1 MPPSLLAAYGGGA
14 SLSLPPE
21 HTMNPT
27 IPAEPAEGYSPD
39 PLAGTS
45 FRTLR
50 KLGEGSM
57 GLVVEAENC
66 ALGTVVVIKLLHAA
80 LAIRADYVDRLRL
93 EAQALARLRHP
104 NLVIVTDFS
113 VTPAGVP
120 FFVMERLAGR
130 TVEDERRVR
139 GALPLREAIAIVRQ
153 ALAGLAAV
161 HAAGIVH
168 RDIKSANL
176 FLCDADA
183 GGLRVVKVLDFGIAK
198 VLSSAPVGRAPQPLR
213 FPTAEGATVGT
224 PRCLSPEQAC
234 GGPVDGRTDIY
245 AAGVLLYALLVGRGP
260 FDHLRSAVALLDAH
274 VHLPPEPP
282 SRLAA
287 QPIPP
292 AVEAAILRALAKRPD
307 DRFASALEFSDALGR
322 ATSAVVP
329 ATNPR
334 PLQRFDTEPLAPP
347 PDDEDVT
354 IWIPPVPGLP
364 PVPAAQ
370 RAVLGSETEK
380 LTEKL
385 PPWAA
390 REPWPTRRPSGLGFA
405 IFIVGLSAFASAA
418 VAALLAWVFLFRR

>member
-1 MPPSLLAAYGGGA
+1 VPPFLLWLRAGAAPRSLF
-14 SLSLPPE
+14 LPPE

-27 IPAEPAEGYSPD
+27 TSADPAEGYSLD

-57 GLVVEAENC
+57 GLVVEAENR

-80 LAIRADYVDRLRL
+80 LSIRADYVDRLRL

-120 FFVMERLAGR
+120 FFVMERLFGR

-183 GGLRVVKVLDFGIAK
+183 AGLRVVKVLDFGIAK
-198 VLSSAPVGRAPQPLR
+198 VLSSAPAGRAPQPLR
-213 FPTAEGATVGT
+213 FPTAEGTTVGT

-245 AAGVLLYALLVGRGP
+245 AAGVLCMPCSWDEGR
-260 FDHLRSAVALLDAH
+260 LITCAV
-274 VHLPPEPP
+274 P
-282 SRLAA
+282 SRCSM
-287 QPIPP
+287 PTFISF
-292 AVEAAILRALAKRPD
+292 RSHRPGS
-307 DRFASALEFSDALGR
+307 RRSRS
-322 ATSAVVP
+322 
-329 ATNPR
+329 PR
-334 PLQRFDTEPLAPP
+334 PSRRPFSAHSRSGPPIALQARWSSRTRLGAP
-347 PDDEDVT
+347 
-354 IWIPPVPGLP
+354 
-364 PVPAAQ
+364 
-370 RAVLGSETEK
+370 R
-380 LTEKL
+380 
-385 PPWAA
+385 A
-390 REPWPTRRPSGLGFA
+390 RERRRPNRVRS
-405 IFIVGLSAFASAA
+405 SASIPSR
-418 VAALLAWVFLFRR
+418 WRRPPTTTRPRFGSRPFPVCRRSPRPRVPYRGARWRI

>member
-1 MPPSLLAAYGGGA
+1 
-14 SLSLPPE
+14 
-21 HTMNPT
+21 MNAT
-27 IPAEPAEGYSPD
+27 TRAEPAEGYSPD

-57 GLVVEAENC
+57 GLVVEAENS

-93 EAQALARLRHP
+93 EAQSLARIRHP
-104 NLVIVTDFS
+104 NLVMVTDFS
-113 VTPAGVP
+113 ITPAGVP
-120 FFVMERLAGR
+120 FFVMERLSGR

-139 GALPLREAIAIVRQ
+139 GALPLREAIDIVRQ

-161 HAAGIVH
+161 HAVGIIH

-183 GGLRVVKVLDFGIAK
+183 SGLRVVKVLDFGIAK
-198 VLSSAPVGRAPQPLR
+198 VLSSAPAGRAPQPLR

-260 FDHLRSAVALLDAH
+260 FDHLRSAIALLDDH
-274 VHLPPEPP
+274 VHFPPEPP
-282 SRLAA
+282 SKLAA
-287 QPIPP
+287 QPVPP
-292 AVEAAILRALAKRPD
+292 AIEAAILRALAKRPE

-322 ATSAVVP
+322 ATSASAP
-329 ATNPR
+329 TAPPR
-334 PLQRFDTEPLAPP
+334 ALRRFDTEPLAPT
-347 PDDEDVT
+347 PDDEDIT
-354 IWIPPVPGLP
+354 IWIPPIPGLA

-370 RAVLGSETEK
+370 STVPGSGTEN
-380 LTEKL
+380 L
-385 PPWAA
+385 PPLTAP
-390 REPWPTRRPSGLGFA
+390 EPWPARRPSGLGFA
-405 IFIVGLSAFASAA
+405 VLLVGLSAFAAAA
-418 VAALLAWVFLFRR
+418 VAALLAWIFLFRR